1 MSVPPTLVIGGGKD
15 LALGGDASREI
26 AGAIPNARLLMYP
39 KRGHGLYEEAKDF
52 NSTVLQF
59 LNEA

>member
-26 AGAIPNARLLMYP
+26 AGAIPDARLLMYP
-39 KRGHGLYEEAKDF
+39 QWGHGLYEEAKDF
-52 NSTVLQF
+52 NDVVLHF
-59 LNEA
+59 LME